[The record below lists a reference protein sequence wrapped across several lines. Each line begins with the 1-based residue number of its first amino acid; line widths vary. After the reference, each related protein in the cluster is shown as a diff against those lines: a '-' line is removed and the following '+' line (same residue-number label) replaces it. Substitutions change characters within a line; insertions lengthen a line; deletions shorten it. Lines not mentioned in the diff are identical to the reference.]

1 MVANWR
7 VIAMAPDGSSTEIE
21 HVTKWELAQGWIEFT
36 LTDRSLLVIPN
47 SLGLQFSINY
57 VGMDKPLSDQT
68 VTAPSIDVAKQEM
81 DGFKS
86 GYKDYMDATLLA
98 QIRDLQEAPTPDEPD
113 YEPSIDVAKQAAFK
127 SGYRTTDT
135 GSWPDR
141 NATLHKHS
149 CGWICGKWYGCTHKD
164 DVCPITG
171 LAHGALLMPPGDKGS
186 VA

>member
-1 MVANWR
+1 MVANWH
-7 VIAMAPDGSSTEIE
+7 VIAMAPDGSSTRIE

-36 LTDRSLLVIPN
+36 LTDRSLIVIPN
-47 SLGLQFSINY
+47 SLGLQFSIYY
-57 VGMDKPLSDQT
+57 VGMEKPLSEQT
-68 VTAPSIDVAKQEM
+68 VTAPRSPEPSIDVAKQEQ

-86 GYKDYMDATLLA
+86 GYKDYMDVIGSTGEGKSSFALN
-98 QIRDLQEAPTPDEPD
+98 
-113 YEPSIDVAKQAAFK
+113 YE
-127 SGYRTTDT
+127 RTTDT

-171 LAHGALLMPPGDKGS
+171 LAHGALFLPPGDKGS